1 MIPEELRELY
11 RNHTGQDPEEIV
23 RLTPA
28 GSNRRYFRLK
38 GVRDL
43 IGVEGESVDENKA
56 FFTWTGIFRP
66 KGCRCPKS

>member
-28 GSNRRYFRLK
+28 GSNRRR
-38 GVRDL
+38 
-43 IGVEGESVDENKA
+43 E
-56 FFTWTGIFRP
+56 
-66 KGCRCPKS
+66 